1 MNIKILLAF
10 LAVAFIAC
18 SDSNDHQAAQD
29 ADQKKAETTFDRE
42 KWSIKDGDE
51 YPYREQMLRDV
62 VYHDT
67 IRSLSEAELL
77 NLLGSPD
84 RRNDGHLYYRIARK
98 NLGPL
103 TLHET
108 TMVVKMADDQS
119 IEWIRIHE

>member
-18 SDSNDHQAAQD
+18 SDSDDQQAARGT
-29 ADQKKAETTFDRE
+29 DQKKTETPFERE
-42 KWSIKDGDE
+42 KWSIKEGDE

-62 VYHDT
+62 VYNDT
-67 IRSLSEAELL
+67 IRSLDEAELL

-98 NLGPL
+98 GLGPL

-119 IEWIRIHE
+119 IEWIKIHE